1 VHPELASEQA
11 YVDHAYACLEEM
23 RRQVERA
30 GEAAIGETEALVL
43 EAWAAKRLITFEDAE
58 RGLCFGRLD
67 LDGVIRPLYVGR
79 RWVHEEQTPIVVN
92 WQAPAARAFY
102 TATVAE
108 PQGVALRRRFRT
120 DGRRLLDLY
129 DEPLDGSAGDVVHG
143 VADILLEELERS
155 RDEHMRD
162 IVATIQADQYRLI
175 TREPEGVLVIQGGPG
190 TGKTAVGLHRA
201 SWLLYTYRRELERSG
216 VLVVGPNPVFMDY
229 VSHVLPMLGEER
241 VEQRAVN
248 ELVNGIEAVRLEPEE
263 VVRLKAD
270 ARMARVIA
278 AAVRKLPQ
286 LPDELLAIRLE
297 GVELRLAPEE
307 VAGLIG
313 DAQAESTDHAAGR
326 ERLRMKIVRAFYE
339 RYTARLGNAAYHSF
353 DDIESTLRSG
363 GFLTRTLNALW
374 PRPKAE
380 QLVRRLLTNDE
391 QLAAAADGVLDG
403 NEQRLLLSHRGRGW
417 SDADLALLDEAR
429 ALLDGAEPARG
440 HLIVDEAQD
449 LTPMQLRMLARRSSG
464 AVTILGDIA
473 QSSGPVAY
481 TGWDELVRLLAPDVS
496 PTVEELRLAY
506 RVPAEVMELALPLL
520 PLIAPAVT
528 PPIAYRSGDEPPR
541 LVRAEPGRVVATAVR
556 EAGLEALRDGRT
568 GLIAPDEIL
577 AEIEPLLPHPETAF
591 DELSSPIQALTPRAA
606 KGLEFDRVVL
616 VEPGVI
622 ARGGLE
628 GLRALYVALTRATKT
643 LVVVHAEP
651 LPAELRP
658 GWKEGTGFSLSPG
671 LTPAPPEGTGQ
682 AEA

>member
-1 VHPELASEQA
+1 MHPDLESEQA
-11 YVDHAYACLEEM
+11 YVDHAYACLDAM

-30 GEAAIGETEALVL
+30 GEAGIGETEALVL

-67 LDGVIRPLYVGR
+67 LDGLVRPLYIGR

-108 PQGVALRRRFRT
+108 PQGVALRRRFRAE
-120 DGRRLLDLY
+120 GRRLLDLY

-143 VADILLEELERS
+143 VADILLEELERG

-229 VSHVLPMLGEER
+229 ISHVLPMLGEER

-248 ELVNGIEAVRLEPEE
+248 ELVDGIDAVRLEATD
-263 VVRLKAD
+263 VARLKGDVRL
-270 ARMARVIA
+270 ARVIA
-278 AAVRKLPQ
+278 AAVRALPQ
-286 LPDELLAIRLE
+286 PPQDLLAIRLE

-307 VAGLIG
+307 VGRLID
-313 DAQAESTDHAAGR
+313 DARAESTDHAAGR
-326 ERLRMKIVRAFYE
+326 ERLRMKLVRAFYD

-353 DDIESTLRSG
+353 DDIEATLRSG
-363 GFLTRTLNALW
+363 GFLNRTLNALW
-374 PRPKAE
+374 PRPRAE
-380 QLVRRLLTNDE
+380 QLIRRLLTNVE
-391 QLAAAADGVLDG
+391 LLAAAADGILDEH
-403 NEQRLLLSHRGRGW
+403 EQRLLLSGGRGW

-429 ALLDGAEPARG
+429 ALLEGPDPARG

-449 LTPMQLRMLARRSSG
+449 LTPMQLRLLARRSSG

-481 TGWDELVRLLAPDVS
+481 TGWDEVVRFLAPEVPS
-496 PTVEELRLAY
+496 AVEELRLAY

-520 PLIAPAVT
+520 PLIAPDVA

-541 LVRAEPGRVVATAVR
+541 FVWAEPDRVVAVAVR
-556 EAGLEALRDGRT
+556 EAGREAVREGRT
-568 GLIAPDEIL
+568 GLIAPAGIL
-577 AEIEPLLPHPETAF
+577 DEIEPLLPHPQTAF
-591 DELSSPIQALTPRAA
+591 DEMSSPIQALTPRGA

-616 VEPGVI
+616 VEPARI
-622 ARGGLE
+622 ARDGVE

-651 LPAELRP
+651 LPAELD
-658 GWKEGTGFSLSPG
+658 T
-671 LTPAPPEGTGQ
+671 
-682 AEA
+682 

>member
-1 VHPELASEQA
+1 MHPELESEQA
-11 YVDHAYACLEEM
+11 YVDHAYACLERM
-23 RRQVERA
+23 RRQMERA
-30 GEAAIGETEALVL
+30 GEAGIGEVEALVL
-43 EAWAAKRLITFEDAE
+43 EAWAAKRLVTFEDAE
-58 RGLCFGRLD
+58 RGICFGRLD
-67 LDGVIRPLYVGR
+67 LDGAVRPLYVGR

-92 WQAPAARAFY
+92 WQAPAARPFY

-108 PQGVALRRRFRT
+108 PQGVELRRRFRT

-162 IVATIQADQYRLI
+162 IVATIQTDQYRLI
-175 TREPEGVLVIQGGPG
+175 TREPDGVLVIQGGPG

-229 VSHVLPMLGEER
+229 IAHVLPMLGEER

-248 ELVNGIEAVRLEPEE
+248 ELVDGID
-263 VVRLKAD
+263 VVRPEAAEVARLKGGAGL
-270 ARMARVIA
+270 AEVIA
-278 AAVRKLPQ
+278 AAVRALPR
-286 LPDELLAIRLE
+286 PPEELLAIRLE
-297 GVELRLAPEE
+297 GAELRLSPEE
-307 VAGLIG
+307 VRRLIG
-313 DAQAESTDHAAGR
+313 EAQAEAPDHAAGR
-326 ERLRMKIVRAFYE
+326 ERLRMKLVRAFYD
-339 RYTARLGNAAYHSF
+339 RYAARLRSAAYYSF
-353 DDIESTLRSG
+353 DDIEAALRSG
-363 GFLTRTLNALW
+363 GFLNRTLNALW
-374 PRPKAE
+374 PRTKPD
-380 QLVRRLLTNDE
+380 QLVRRLLTSPE
-391 QLAAAADGVLDG
+391 QLAAAADGILDAE
-403 NEQRLLLSHRGRGW
+403 EQALLLSSRGLGW
-417 SDADLALLDEAR
+417 SEADLALLDEAR
-429 ALLDGAEPARG
+429 ALLDGSDRARG

-473 QSSGPVAY
+473 QSSGPVSY
-481 TGWDELVRLLAPDVS
+481 TGWNELVRCLAPNVS

-520 PLIAPAVT
+520 PLIAPDVA

-541 LVRAEPGRVVATAVR
+541 FVRAVHDRLVSTAVH
-556 EAGLEALRDGRT
+556 EAGREALRNGRT
-568 GLIAPDEIL
+568 GLIAPEAIL

-616 VEPGVI
+616 VEPAAIAAGGVD
-622 ARGGLE
+622 

-651 LPAELRP
+651 LPPELR
-658 GWKEGTGFSLSPG
+658 
-671 LTPAPPEGTGQ
+671 A
-682 AEA
+682 AA

>member
-1 VHPELASEQA
+1 VHPELESEQA
-11 YVDHAYACLEEM
+11 YVDHAYACLERM
-23 RRQVERA
+23 RRQMERA
-30 GEAAIGETEALVL
+30 GEAGIGEVEALVL
-43 EAWAAKRLITFEDAE
+43 EAWAAKRLVTFEDAE
-58 RGLCFGRLD
+58 RGICFGRLD
-67 LDGVIRPLYVGR
+67 LDGAVRPLYVGR

-92 WQAPAARAFY
+92 WQAPAARPFY

-108 PQGVALRRRFRT
+108 PQGVELRRRFRT

-162 IVATIQADQYRLI
+162 IVATIQTDQYRLI
-175 TREPEGVLVIQGGPG
+175 TREPDGVLVIQGGPG

-229 VSHVLPMLGEER
+229 IAHVLPMLGEER

-248 ELVNGIEAVRLEPEE
+248 ELVDGID
-263 VVRLKAD
+263 VVRPEAAEVARLKGGAGL
-270 ARMARVIA
+270 AEVIA
-278 AAVRKLPQ
+278 AAVRALPR
-286 LPDELLAIRLE
+286 PPEELLAIRLE
-297 GVELRLAPEE
+297 GAELRLSPEE
-307 VAGLIG
+307 VRRLIG
-313 DAQAESTDHAAGR
+313 EAQAEAPDHAAGR
-326 ERLRMKIVRAFYE
+326 ERLRMKLVRAFYD
-339 RYTARLGNAAYHSF
+339 RYAARLRSAAYYSF
-353 DDIESTLRSG
+353 DDIEAALRSG
-363 GFLTRTLNALW
+363 GFLNRTLNALW
-374 PRPKAE
+374 PRTKPD
-380 QLVRRLLTNDE
+380 QLVRRLLTSPE
-391 QLAAAADGVLDG
+391 QLAAAADGILDAE
-403 NEQRLLLSHRGRGW
+403 EQALLLSSRGLGW
-417 SDADLALLDEAR
+417 SEADLAVLDEAR
-429 ALLDGAEPARG
+429 ALLDGSDRARG

-473 QSSGPVAY
+473 QSSGPVSY
-481 TGWDELVRLLAPDVS
+481 TGWNELVRCLAPNVS

-520 PLIAPAVT
+520 PLIAPDVA

-541 LVRAEPGRVVATAVR
+541 FVRAVHDRLVSTAVH
-556 EAGLEALRDGRT
+556 EAGREALRNGRT
-568 GLIAPDEIL
+568 GLIAPEAIL

-616 VEPGVI
+616 VEPAAIAAGGVD
-622 ARGGLE
+622 

-651 LPAELRP
+651 LPPELR
-658 GWKEGTGFSLSPG
+658 
-671 LTPAPPEGTGQ
+671 A
-682 AEA
+682 AA

>member
-1 VHPELASEQA
+1 
-11 YVDHAYACLEEM
+11 
-23 RRQVERA
+23 
-30 GEAAIGETEALVL
+30 
-43 EAWAAKRLITFEDAE
+43 
-58 RGLCFGRLD
+58 
-67 LDGVIRPLYVGR
+67 
-79 RWVHEEQTPIVVN
+79 VHEEQTPIVVN
-92 WQAPAARAFY
+92 WQAPAARPFY

-108 PQGVALRRRFRT
+108 PQGVELRRRFRT
-120 DGRRLLDLY
+120 EGRRLLDLY

-162 IVATIQADQYRLI
+162 IVATIQTDQYRLI

-229 VSHVLPMLGEER
+229 ISHVLPMLGEER

-248 ELVNGIEAVRLEPEE
+248 ELVDGVDALRPEAAE
-263 VVRLKAD
+263 VARLKGD
-270 ARMARVIA
+270 ARLADVIA
-278 AAVRKLPQ
+278 AAVRALPRP
-286 LPDELLAIRLE
+286 PDDLLAVRLE
-297 GVELRLAPEE
+297 GMELRLSPEE
-307 VAGLIG
+307 VGRLIG
-313 DAQAESTDHAAGR
+313 EAQAESTDHAAGR
-326 ERLRMKIVRAFYE
+326 ERLRMKLVRAFYD

-353 DDIESTLRSG
+353 DDIEATLRSG
-363 GFLTRTLNALW
+363 GFLNRTLNALW

-380 QLVRRLLTNDE
+380 QLVRRLLTSPE
-391 QLAAAADGVLDG
+391 QLAAAADGILDAE
-403 NEQRLLLSHRGRGW
+403 EQALLLSSRGRGW
-417 SDADLALLDEAR
+417 SEADLALLDEAR
-429 ALLDGAEPARG
+429 ALLDGPDPARG

-473 QSSGPVAY
+473 QSSGPVSY
-481 TGWDELVRLLAPDVS
+481 TGWNELVRCLAPDVS

-520 PLIAPAVT
+520 PLIAPDVA

-541 LVRAEPGRVVATAVR
+541 FVPAERDRLVSAAVR
-556 EAGLEALRDGRT
+556 EAGREALREGRT
-568 GLIAPDEIL
+568 GLIAPEAIL
-577 AEIEPLLPHPETAF
+577 AEIEPLLPHPDTAF

-616 VEPGVI
+616 VEPAAIAAGGVD
-622 ARGGLE
+622 G

-651 LPAELRP
+651 LPPELR
-658 GWKEGTGFSLSPG
+658 
-671 LTPAPPEGTGQ
+671 A
-682 AEA
+682 AA